1 MAQIQIDNFYFGCRL
16 SGLSYLWAFL
26 LTLLFTVIVDAA
38 LTAKLK
44 RINMAEAMKAIE

>member
-1 MAQIQIDNFYFGCRL
+1 MDFWSVTLKLLEGFGTSCL
-16 SGLSYLWAFL
+16 LFL